1 MGRSGRYFDKRTLG
15 LRRLDRSMG
24 GLHLGIQPHIWKK
37 SFVLLKSLVNDIC
50 HTGVMPYVL
59 LLLPMMRI
67 VSIVLAFLVMA
78 PSVMKVAVVSHYV
91 VQYERYSQE
100 LCENL
105 DKPELAC
112 NGKCQLMKE
121 LKETEANGPVAPVL
135 PQFQLKEQPACE
147 FESTSH
153 LNLYVA
159 LIKQYPFPVL
169 SGLPE
174 GLSGSVFHPP
184 CC

>member
-1 MGRSGRYFDKRTLG
+1 MKRL
-15 LRRLDRSMG
+15 LS
-24 GLHLGIQPHIWKK
+24 IV
-37 SFVLLKSLVNDIC
+37 FVLLIL
-50 HTGVMPYVL
+50 
-59 LLLPMMRI
+59 
-67 VSIVLAFLVMA
+67 A
-78 PSVMKVAVVSHYV
+78 PSVLKLAVVGNYV

-147 FESTSH
+147 FESTSYLK
-153 LNLYVA
+153 LNVA
-159 LIKQYPFPVL
+159 LSKQYPFPIL